1 MERRLSAIVA
11 VDVVGYSRLMGQDE
25 TGTLAAVGALRRD
38 IIEPA
43 ITRRKQGYGD
53 TPPDYKS
60 ALEC

>member
-1 MERRLSAIVA
+1 MPSIENWWVGEIDWYPENTRRLWEEVFCATI
-11 VDVVGYSRLMGQDE
+11 DV
-25 TGTLAAVGALRRD
+25 RRD

-60 ALEC
+60 ALES